1 MTESL
6 STAVES
12 TAQIIGEHIDR
23 MFDSLTA
30 MQPLVL
36 DLTGSAGPVYR
47 KTLTALREPLGELI
61 HAHAGL
67 VDGAGLA
74 VAPGLL
80 ADADLWLQWWRR
92 GSDGGLHFKEHTFN
106 PDSVNFYDY
115 TALDWFN
122 IPAATGE
129 PVLVGPYVDSG
140 GTDLRVITA
149 ALAVAHNQNLCSV
162 LAADL
167 SLDFLEVLFL
177 RSLRRREQHVALVTG
192 TGKVVVSNTARH
204 ATGTLLTPNAL
215 AQAAP
220 SLSCIVPVSRIPA
233 GPWRLVV
240 LP

>member
-1 MTESL
+1 MTEPL
-6 STAVES
+6 GTAIES
-12 TAQIIGEHIDR
+12 TARVIGDHIDR
-23 MFDSLTA
+23 VFDSLA
-30 MQPLVL
+30 ALRPLVL
-36 DLTGSAGPVYR
+36 DLAGSAGPVYR
-47 KTLTALREPLGELI
+47 KTLKALREPVGELI
-61 HAHAGL
+61 QAHAGL

-74 VAPGLL
+74 VAPGIL

-92 GSDGGLHFKEHTFN
+92 GSDGELHFTEHAFN

-115 TALDWFN
+115 TALDWFG

-140 GTDLRVITA
+140 GTDLRVITG
-149 ALAVAHNQNLCSV
+149 ALAVAHDENRSSV

-167 SLDFLEVLFL
+167 SLGYLEMLFL

-204 ATGTLLTPNAL
+204 ATGTLLTPKAL
-215 AQAAP
+215 HEAEP
-220 SLSCIVPVSRIPA
+220 SLSLRVPTSRISTD
-233 GPWRLVV
+233 PWRLVV